1 MFSEQDQTITL
12 YSFAADSKEYCG
24 SFEYFWAVG
33 TGLAANSTQL
43 DPLEHKQGF
52 TIIYDEDSASW
63 SYVKDLRSTKVYSTS
78 TQQESEIDYIGPIKE
93 GFTTIKPT
101 AFFETWTGE
110 GWADQRTAEE
120 IEAERLK
127 QFTPLTRYQFFR
139 ALLESG
145 YKSADIEAQIQTIE
159 DDYQRELVLLGW
171 QSATN
176 FVRTDESVL
185 LMQNMLGWTDEQVE
199 QMWTYAMT
207 L

>member
-12 YSFAADSKEYCG
+12 HSYLAETKEYFG

-43 DPLEHKQGF
+43 QPLEAKQGF
-52 TIIYDEDSASW
+52 AVIYDEESATW
-63 SYVKDLRSTKVYSTS
+63 SYIEDHRKTVVYSTS
-78 TQQESEIDYIGPIKE
+78 DKQRSEIDYLGAIKE
-93 GFTTIKPT
+93 GFTKIEPT
-101 AFFETWTGE
+101 SIFETWTGE
-110 GWADQRTAEE
+110 VWADQRTDEE
-120 IEAERLK
+120 KEAERLK

-139 ALLESG
+139 ALLENG
-145 YKSADIEAQIQTIE
+145 FKSADIEAQIQTTE

-185 LMQNMLGWTDEQVE
+185 LMQNMLDWTDEQVE

>member
-1 MFSEQDQTITL
+1 MVFFSPLAQAFYLTNESISDGIEIEDTVHFELLEKINNGFHI
-12 YSFAADSKEYCG
+12 FADLTS
-24 SFEYFWAVG
+24 
-33 TGLAANSTQL
+33 STQK
-43 DPLEHKQGF
+43 PSPFH
-52 TIIYDEDSASW
+52 TW
-63 SYVKDLRSTKVYSTS
+63 SGTDWVDN
-78 TQQESEIDYIGPIKE
+78 
-93 GFTTIKPT
+93 
-101 AFFETWTGE
+101 
-110 GWADQRTAEE
+110 RTAEE
-120 IEAERLK
+120 VEAERIK

-185 LMQNMLGWTDEQVE
+185 LMQNILSLTDEQVD
-199 QMWTYAMT
+199 QMWEHALT

>member
-1 MFSEQDQTITL
+1 MGGVALMKYYKNTNGEVWAFEADGSQDDLITDE
-12 YSFAADSKEYCG
+12 FVAMTAD
-24 SFEYFWAVG
+24 
-33 TGLAANSTQL
+33 
-43 DPLEHKQGF
+43 
-52 TIIYDEDSASW
+52 
-63 SYVKDLRSTKVYSTS
+63 
-78 TQQESEIDYIGPIKE
+78 EIDRHVNPLNYLSDEEKE
-93 GFTTIKPT
+93 
-101 AFFETWTGE
+101 
-110 GWADQRTAEE
+110 QL
-120 IEAERLK
+120 RLA

-185 LMQNMLGWTDEQVE
+185 LMQNMLDWTDEQVE

>member
-1 MFSEQDQTITL
+1 MFAEKNSTITA
-12 YSFAADSKEYCG
+12 YSYDPITKELLG
-24 SFEYFWAVG
+24 SFEYFWAIG

-43 DPLEHKQGF
+43 QPLESKQGF
-52 TIIYDEDSASW
+52 AVIYDEESATW
-63 SYVKDLRSTKVYSTS
+63 SYIEDLRGTKVFSTS

-93 GFTTIKPT
+93 GFTTMKPT
-101 AFFETWTGE
+101 SIFETWTGE
-110 GWADQRTAEE
+110 TWADQRTAEE

-139 ALLESG
+139 ALLENG
-145 YKSADIEAQIQTIE
+145 YKSTDIEAQIQTIADE
-159 DDYQRELVLLGW
+159 YQRELVMLGW
-171 QSATN
+171 QSATS